1 MRQTLG
7 GIEFMRETELKEA
20 LAQYRADYSEVQNEL
35 KDVQTKIDEYRKNE
49 ESEEETIKLLEKDLA
64 DANMKIGLTD
74 VNGEGI
80 TITITNT
87 TEGAV
92 SYSDLL
98 GLVNEL
104 ILAGAEAI
112 SINDQRIVAMSDI
125 VSPDN
130 FILVNLERVSSPFVV
145 KAIGDTKH
153 LESALSI
160 KGGYIDINGDKYDI
174 NLKTGNVQINKYDR
188 NLTLDYVKK

>member
-1 MRQTLG
+1 
-7 GIEFMRETELKEA
+7 MRETELKET
-20 LAQYRADYSEVQNEL
+20 LAQYKADYQEVQNEL
-35 KDVQTKIDEYRKNE
+35 QDVKTKIDEYRKNE

-64 DANMKIGLTD
+64 DTNMKLGLTD
-74 VNGEGI
+74 VQGEGI
-80 TITITNT
+80 TITMTNT
-87 TEGAV
+87 DEGAV

-98 GLVNEL
+98 GLINEL
-104 ILAGAEAI
+104 TLAGAEAI

-160 KGGYIDINGDKYDI
+160 KNGYIDRNEEKYNI
-174 NLKTGNVQINKYDR
+174 NLKIGNVQIAKYDG